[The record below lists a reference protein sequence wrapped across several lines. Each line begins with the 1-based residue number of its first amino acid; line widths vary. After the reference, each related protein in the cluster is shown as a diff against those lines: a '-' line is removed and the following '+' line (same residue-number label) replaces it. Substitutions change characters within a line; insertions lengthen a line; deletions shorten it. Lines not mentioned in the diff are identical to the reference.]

1 MRRSFLGERS
11 HGVFAFPFHELQ
23 SLQSAPVRS
32 LLGGVGLRSGGGGPE
47 GGDQRADAVNGQHVL
62 IGAAFRGPRLFR
74 RIIKAFEIAIMAG
87 EKPRIGLAHMADAQ
101 RIDKARQ
108 RNRATLVNRIEQVL
122 NGFQI
127 GRRLFFAVFA
137 LLALVVT
144 GMMSFI
150 TSSNAGGGAA
160 VDIGISLEEGLG
172 NEPVWVGL
180 GILLFVY
187 ALIISEVVHRTLA
200 AALGGIAAILAL
212 NYYKSGAAL
221 TLAETTTLIEWETI
235 GLLLGMMVMV
245 GVISHTGIFEWF
257 AVQAYKKSKGNV
269 WTLVVILCSVTA
281 VLSAFLDNVTTM
293 LLLTP
298 VTIQLARVL
307 DLDPIP
313 VLIAEVLFSNIG
325 GAATMIGDP
334 PNIIIGS
341 MMSESAIAGNTDA
354 GIAGLASQGVS
365 FNDFIIELA
374 PGILLTIIPT
384 FMMLKWMYAEEFS
397 GERIRDV
404 EELESKYGVKDAK
417 MLKASGTILGLVILG
432 FFLNPI
438 LHIPVSWVALVGAV
452 LMLLVTNPHEL
463 EEPLEK
469 VEWTTLIFF
478 AGLFVLIHSLQ
489 HLGVISWIGDQVE
502 SSIIF
507 FDQEYRFVAALVI
520 ILWVSAIASAFIDNI
535 PYTITMIPV
544 VLQISVSL
552 NLDLGPLIWALAF
565 GACLGGNGTLIGASA
580 NVVTAG
586 MSEEAGYPISFNQ
599 FFKAGFPVMLMTV
612 SIITGYVVMVYWVD
626 EVWKWIFLA
635 IALLGI
641 VWQFY
646 NGKSKGKNWAEALVD
661 DESILKMVPESINSF
676 LEDE

>member
-1 MRRSFLGERS
+1 MR
-11 HGVFAFPFHELQ
+11 
-23 SLQSAPVRS
+23 
-32 LLGGVGLRSGGGGPE
+32 
-47 GGDQRADAVNGQHVL
+47 
-62 IGAAFRGPRLFR
+62 
-74 RIIKAFEIAIMAG
+74 
-87 EKPRIGLAHMADAQ
+87 
-101 RIDKARQ
+101 
-108 RNRATLVNRIEQVL
+108 TNRIL
-122 NGFQI
+122 NRHPSQWI
-127 GRRLFFAVFA
+127 SV
-137 LLALVVT
+137 LALVGAVL
-144 GMMSFI
+144 MAFI
-150 TSSNAGGGAA
+150 TSTNAGGGAA
-160 VDIGISLEEGLG
+160 VDIGIKLQAGLG

-187 ALIISEVVHRTLA
+187 ALIITEVVHRTLA
-200 AALGGIAAILAL
+200 AAVGGLAAIVAL
-212 NYYKSGAAL
+212 NHYKTGGAL

-307 DLDPIP
+307 DLNPIP
-313 VLIAEVLFSNIG
+313 LLIAEVLFSNIG

-341 MMSESAIAGNTDA
+341 MMSASAIESAGYEN
-354 GIAGLASQGVS
+354 LASDGVS

-374 PGILLTIIPT
+374 PGIMLTVVPT
-384 FMMLKWMYAEEFS
+384 FMMLKWMYADEFS

-404 EELESKYGVKDAK
+404 EELEAKYGVKDVK
-417 MLKASGTILGLVILG
+417 MLKASGTVLTLVILG
-432 FFLNPI
+432 FFLNPV

-452 LMLLVTNPHEL
+452 VMLLVTDRHEL

-502 SSIIF
+502 SAIIY
-507 FDQEYRFVAALVI
+507 FDEEYRFVAALVI
-520 ILWVSAIASAFIDNI
+520 VLWVSAIASAFIDNI

-544 VLQISVSL
+544 VLQISDSL
-552 NLDLGPLIWALAF
+552 GLDLGPLIWALAF

-586 MSEEAGYPISFNQ
+586 MSEEAGYPISFNE

-612 SIITGYVVMVYWVD
+612 TIITGYVVMVYWVA
-626 EVWKWIFLA
+626 EIWKWILLA
-635 IALLGI
+635 VALLGI
-641 VWQFY
+641 VWQYY

-661 DESILKMVPESINSF
+661 DESIIDITVAALPLSGKE
-676 LEDE
+676 EE

>member
-1 MRRSFLGERS
+1 MASFTRDND
-11 HGVFAFPFHELQ
+11 PM
-23 SLQSAPVRS
+23 
-32 LLGGVGLRSGGGGPE
+32 
-47 GGDQRADAVNGQHVL
+47 L
-62 IGAAFRGPRLFR
+62 IGNFRF
-74 RIIKAFEIAIMAG
+74 AG
-87 EKPRIGLAHMADAQ
+87 DM
-101 RIDKARQ
+101 
-108 RNRATLVNRIEQVL
+108 RANRIL
-122 NGFQI
+122 
-127 GRRLFFAVFA
+127 RRHPSQWIA
-137 LLALVVT
+137 LLALIAT
-144 GMMSFI
+144 GMMAFI
-150 TSSNAGGGAA
+150 SQSNAGGGAV
-160 VDIGISLEEGLG
+160 VDIGIELKDGLG

-187 ALIISEVVHRTLA
+187 ALIITEVVHRTLA
-200 AALGGIAAILAL
+200 AAIGGLMALYAL
-212 NYYKSGAAL
+212 NHYKSGGAL
-221 TLAETTTLIEWETI
+221 SLAETTTLIEWETI

-257 AVQAYKKSKGNV
+257 AVQAYKKSGGNV
-269 WTLVVILCSVTA
+269 WTLVVILCAVTA

-307 DLDPIP
+307 DLNPIP
-313 VLIAEVLFSNIG
+313 LLISEVLFSNIG

-341 MMSESAIAGNTDA
+341 MMSESAIADSDYPD
-354 GIAGLASQGVS
+354 LASSGVS

-374 PGILLTIIPT
+374 PGILLTIVPT
-384 FMMLKWMYAEEFS
+384 FMMIKWMYAEEFS

-404 EELESKYGVKDAK
+404 EELESKYGVKDVK
-417 MLKASGTILGLVILG
+417 MLKASGTVLSLVILG

-438 LHIPVSWVALVGAV
+438 LHIPVSWVALIGAV
-452 LMLLVTNPHEL
+452 VMLLVTDRHEL

-489 HLGVISWIGDQVE
+489 HLGVIEWIGFQVE
-502 SSIIF
+502 SGI
-507 FDQEYRFVAALVI
+507 EYFHVDYQFVAALVI

-544 VLQISVSL
+544 VLQISDSL

-586 MSEEAGYPISFNQ
+586 LSEEAGYPISFNE

-612 SIITGYVVMVYWVD
+612 SIITGYIVMVYWVA
-626 EVWKWIFLA
+626 EIWKFAFLA

-641 VWQFY
+641 IWQYY
-646 NGKSKGKNWAEALVD
+646 NGRSKGKNWAEALVD
-661 DESILKMVPESINSF
+661 DESIIDLAIASLPNNST
-676 LEDE
+676 EDE

>member
-1 MRRSFLGERS
+1 M
-11 HGVFAFPFHELQ
+11 
-23 SLQSAPVRS
+23 SAYY
-32 LLGGVGLRSGGGGPE
+32 GPIS
-47 GGDQRADAVNGQHVL
+47 DPML
-62 IGAAFRGPRLFR
+62 I
-74 RIIKAFEIAIMAG
+74 E
-87 EKPRIGLAHMADAQ
+87 
-101 RIDKARQ
+101 
-108 RNRATLVNRIEQVL
+108 ATLLPIDMRTNRIL
-122 NGFQI
+122 
-127 GRRLFFAVFA
+127 RRHPSQWIA

-160 VDIGISLEEGLG
+160 VDIGITLEKGLG

-257 AVQAYKKSKGNV
+257 AVQAYKKSNGNV

-507 FDQEYRFVAALVI
+507 FDEEYRFVAALVI

-552 NLDLGPLIWALAF
+552 NLDLGPMIWALAF

-612 SIITGYVVMVYWVD
+612 SIITAYVVMVYWVD

-635 IALLGI
+635 IALFGI

-661 DESILKMVPESINSF
+661 DESIIDITIGSLPKTKPE
-676 LEDE
+676 EE

>member
-1 MRRSFLGERS
+1 MRTS
-11 HGVFAFPFHELQ
+11 
-23 SLQSAPVRS
+23 
-32 LLGGVGLRSGGGGPE
+32 
-47 GGDQRADAVNGQHVL
+47 
-62 IGAAFRGPRLFR
+62 
-74 RIIKAFEIAIMAG
+74 RI
-87 EKPRIGLAHMADAQ
+87 L
-101 RIDKARQ
+101 
-108 RNRATLVNRIEQVL
+108 NRHPCQWVS
-122 NGFQI
+122 
-127 GRRLFFAVFA
+127 
-137 LLALVVT
+137 LLALV
-144 GMMSFI
+144 GAGLMAFM
-150 TSSNAGGGAA
+150 TSTNAGGGAA
-160 VDIGISLEEGLG
+160 VDIGIVVQEGLG

-200 AALGGIAAILAL
+200 AAMGGLAAIFAL
-212 NYYKSGAAL
+212 NHYKSGGAL

-245 GVISHTGIFEWF
+245 GIISHTGIFEWF
-257 AVQAYKKSKGNV
+257 AVEAYKKSNGNV
-269 WTLVVILCSVTA
+269 WTLVVILCAVTA

-307 DLDPIP
+307 DLNPIP
-313 VLIAEVLFSNIG
+313 LLIAEVLFSNIG

-341 MMSESAIAGNTDA
+341 MMSESAIEKAGYANLA
-354 GIAGLASQGVS
+354 GDGVT

-374 PGILLTIIPT
+374 PGIMLTIVPT

-404 EELESKYGVKDAK
+404 EELEAKYGVKDAK
-417 MLKASGTILGLVILG
+417 MLKTSGTILCLVILG

-438 LHIPVSWVALVGAV
+438 IHVPVSWVALIGAV
-452 LMLLVTNPHEL
+452 VMLLVTNPHEL

-469 VEWTTLIFF
+469 VEWSTLIFF

-489 HLGVISWIGDQVE
+489 HLGVIGWIGDQVE
-502 SSIIF
+502 SAISY
-507 FDQEYRFVAALVI
+507 FDADYQFVAALVI

-544 VLQISVSL
+544 VLQISDSL
-552 NLDLGPLIWALAF
+552 GLDLGPLIWALAF

-586 MSEEAGYPISFNQ
+586 MSEEAGYPISFNE
-599 FFKAGFPVMLMTV
+599 FFRAGFPVMLMTV
-612 SIITGYVVMVYWVD
+612 SIITGYIVMVYWVAA
-626 EVWKWIFLA
+626 VWKIIFLA

-641 VWQFY
+641 VWQYY
-646 NGKSKGKNWAEALVD
+646 NGKRKGKNWAEALVD
-661 DESILKMVPESINSF
+661 SESILDM
-676 LEDE
+676 LEEE

>member
-1 MRRSFLGERS
+1 MRTNR
-11 HGVFAFPFHELQ
+11 
-23 SLQSAPVRS
+23 
-32 LLGGVGLRSGGGGPE
+32 
-47 GGDQRADAVNGQHVL
+47 VL
-62 IGAAFRGPRLFR
+62 TRHPSQWI
-74 RIIKAFEIAIMAG
+74 
-87 EKPRIGLAHMADAQ
+87 
-101 RIDKARQ
+101 
-108 RNRATLVNRIEQVL
+108 
-122 NGFQI
+122 
-127 GRRLFFAVFA
+127 A
-137 LLALVVT
+137 LLALIGAGV
-144 GMMSFI
+144 MNFI
-150 TSSNAGGGAA
+150 TSSNAGGGAG
-160 VDIGISLEEGLG
+160 VDIGITLKDGLG

-200 AALGGIAAILAL
+200 AATGGLVAILAL
-212 NYYKSGAAL
+212 NYYKTGDAL

-245 GVISHTGIFEWF
+245 GIISQTGIFEWF

-269 WTLVVILCSVTA
+269 WTLVVILCVVTA
-281 VLSAFLDNVTTM
+281 ILSAFLDNVTTM

-307 DLDPIP
+307 DLNPIP
-313 VLIAEVLFSNIG
+313 ILISEVIFSNIG
-325 GAATMIGDP
+325 GTATMIGDP

-341 MMSESAIAGNTDA
+341 MMSESAINKAGYSD
-354 GIAGLASQGVS
+354 LASQGVT

-374 PGILLTIIPT
+374 PGILLTIVPT
-384 FMMLKWMYAEEFS
+384 FMMIKWMYAEEFS

-404 EELESKYGVKDAK
+404 EELESKYGIKDAK
-417 MLKASGTILGLVILG
+417 MLKAAGAILGLVIAG

-438 LHIPVSWVALVGAV
+438 LHISVSWVALSGAV
-452 LMLLVTNPHEL
+452 LMLLLTSRHHL

-469 VEWTTLIFF
+469 VEWSTLIFF

-489 HLGVISWIGDQVE
+489 HLGVINWIGDQVE
-502 SSIIF
+502 SAIGYFSS
-507 FDQEYRFVAALVI
+507 EYQFVAALVI

-544 VLQISVSL
+544 VLQISDTMGL
-552 NLDLGPLIWALAF
+552 ELGPLIWALAF

-586 MSEEAGYPISFNQ
+586 MSEEAGYPISFNE

-612 SIITGYVVMVYWVD
+612 TIMTGYIVVVYLVGA
-626 EVWKWIFLA
+626 VWKFAFVA
-635 IALLGI
+635 IALLGVI
-641 VWQFY
+641 WQYY
-646 NGKSKGKNWAEALVD
+646 NGKSKGKTWAEALVD
-661 DESILKMVPESINSF
+661 SESVLSI